1 MKNKLQK
8 VCDDIRKLCLER
20 TKSNINNESFQLG
33 YRSAGQHAIWKIEE
47 LIRREEMNEKVSK
60 SLSS

>member
-1 MKNKLQK
+1 MKKKLK
-8 VCDDIRKLCLER
+8 EVCKDIKKLCLER
-20 TKSNINNESFQLG
+20 TKSDINNESFKLG

-47 LIRREEMNEKVSK
+47 LIRKEEMNEEISK